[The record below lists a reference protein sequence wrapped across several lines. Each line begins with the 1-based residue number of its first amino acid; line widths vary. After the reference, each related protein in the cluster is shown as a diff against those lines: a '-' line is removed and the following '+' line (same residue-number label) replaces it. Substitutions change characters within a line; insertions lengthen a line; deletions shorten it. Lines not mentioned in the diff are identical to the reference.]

1 MGPIGGLGEGR
12 TGADGLGGGWG
23 WGERLARVLLNIIRY
38 FVKTAYHID
47 YSLSSIVP
55 SHSQLLFIS
64 FIAIVRSVNYKPSYV

>member
-12 TGADGLGGGWG
+12 TGADGLGGG
-23 WGERLARVLLNIIRY
+23 ERLARVLFIRY

>member
-12 TGADGLGGGWG
+12 TGADGLGVGWG
-23 WGERLARVLLNIIRY
+23 GERLARVLLNIIRY

-47 YSLSSIVP
+47 YSLYSIVP